1 MARPDVRPHRPAI
14 DGRMP
19 RIRLEVA
26 DILRRHGDAYR
37 RVHAGHLGRVER
49 RVMSA
54 IVACRTAVLGGHIE
68 ACDACG
74 MTQIA
79 YNSCRNR
86 HCPKCQGKA
95 RAEWLAAREA
105 DLLPV
110 PYFHVVFT
118 LPARVAA
125 IAFQNKAVVYAILFK
140 AAAEAMTTLAANPR
154 RLGAEIGVVA
164 VLHTW
169 GQALTHH
176 PHVHCVVPGGGPSPD
191 GTRWIASRPNFF
203 LAVKPLARLFRRLFL
218 ERLTA
223 AFDAGTLNF
232 FGDLASLVEPAA
244 FAAYLV
250 AMRRISWVV
259 YAKRP
264 FGGPAQVLAYLGRYT
279 HRVAIANSR
288 IVALDEDHVAF
299 TWKDYR
305 QNGATKIM
313 KLKPDE
319 FIRRFLLHTLPDGFH
334 RIRHFGFMA
343 NGHRAA
349 KLALCLNL
357 LDHQRTAPNNIEASP
372 VSSGPQTQAEFAACP
387 ECGGVMRIIEHFRHS
402 FTRSS
407 PRTSPFR
414 CDTS

>member
-1 MARPDVRPHRPAI
+1 MWVMARPAARPRRPAI
-14 DGRMP
+14 A
-19 RIRLEVA
+19 IAAIV
-26 DILRRHGDAYR
+26 RRHGDAYR
-37 RVHAGHLGRVER
+37 RLHAGHLGRVER

-54 IVACRTAVLGGHIE
+54 IVACRTEALGGHME
-68 ACDACG
+68 ACDDCG
-74 MTQIA
+74 TTRVA

-86 HCPKCQGKA
+86 HCPKCQGPA
-95 RAEWLAAREA
+95 RAAWLAAREA

-118 LPARVAA
+118 LPAPIAA

-140 AAAEAMTTLAANPR
+140 AVAEAMTTLAANPR
-154 RLGAEIGVVA
+154 RLGAEIGGVA

-176 PHVHCVVPGGGPSPD
+176 PHIHCVVPGGGLLPD
-191 GTRWIASRPNFF
+191 GTRWIAGRPNFF
-203 LAVKPLARLFRRLFL
+203 LAVKPLAQLFRRRFL

-223 AFDAGTLNF
+223 AFGAGALNF
-232 FGDLASLVEPAA
+232 FGDLASLAEPAA
-244 FAAYLV
+244 FTACIVAA
-250 AMRRISWVV
+250 RRVNWVV
-259 YAKRP
+259 YAKKP

-279 HRVAIANSR
+279 HRIAIANSR
-288 IVALDEDHVAF
+288 LVALDDDHVAF

-305 QNGATKIM
+305 QDGATKVM

-343 NGHRAA
+343 NRHRAA
-349 KLALCLNL
+349 RLALCREL
-357 LDHQRTAPNNIEASP
+357 LDHDERTAPNNVEPPP
-372 VSSGPQTQAEFAACP
+372 VSSDPQTPAEIAACP
-387 ECGGVMRIIEHFRHS
+387 DCGGVMRIIERFRHS
-402 FTRSS
+402 FGRPS